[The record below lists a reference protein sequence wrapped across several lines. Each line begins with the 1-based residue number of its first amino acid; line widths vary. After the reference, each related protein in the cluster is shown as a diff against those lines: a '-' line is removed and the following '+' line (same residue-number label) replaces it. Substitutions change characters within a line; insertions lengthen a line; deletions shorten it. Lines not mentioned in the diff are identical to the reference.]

1 MLRRDQCARKM
12 RNGNPSKSSGN
23 DSNCHRWG
31 LILAGGDGERLLPLT
46 RTIAGDDRPKQFCA
60 VLGSE
65 TLLQLTRKRIE
76 PLTPRWRTL
85 LILTKIHEKFYADQV
100 ADLPSSCVLIQPS
113 NRGTAPAILYSL
125 LRLREMDPRGIIAFF
140 PSDHYFSDDA
150 AFVPQIDSAYA
161 IAASQPAAVVLLGV
175 RPQTPEVNYGWIEP
189 GAPLENAQIRIGVW
203 RQALLGKTMPGAG
216 VGIDRA
222 RLPVEHL
229 RHGRPSECFSESGS
243 AHPSRSGR
251 IVRSDP
257 ALIVH
262 GLGDTDGSQSLL
274 QPFALL
280 AFRVRC
286 YRSSQVICWC
296 SALLPVLAGVI
307 LENPPCFRCA

>member
-1 MLRRDQCARKM
+1 M

-113 NRGTAPAILYSL
+113 NRGTAPAILYNL

-189 GAPLENAQIRIGVW
+189 GAPLEN
-203 RQALLGKTMPGAG
+203 
-216 VGIDRA
+216 
-222 RLPVEHL
+222 
-229 RHGRPSECFSESGS
+229 GRSGS
-243 AHPSRSGR
+243 VYGVKRFWEKPCLELALELTERAACGTPSS
-251 IVRSDP
+251 
-257 ALIVH
+257 
-262 GLGDTDGSQSLL
+262 
-274 QPFALL
+274 
-280 AFRVRC
+280 
-286 YRSSQVICWC
+286 W
-296 SALLPVLAGVI
+296 SAK
-307 LENPPCFRCA
+307 